1 MSEEPETGKENAVE
15 RNLGVQPL
23 DALMREHG
31 LTNHDVVA
39 VTTEPLTHKAVQR
52 ARTGRRLTAHTQ
64 RRVVEAVN
72 RCLERKQ
79 LRTLSRAE
87 LFNYEA

>member
-52 ARTGRRLTAHTQ
+52 ARTGRRLTPHTQ
-64 RRVVEAVN
+64 RRVVAALNV
-72 RCLERKQ
+72 CLKQKELRERA
-79 LRTLSRAE
+79 LTE